1 MVRMRKV
8 NAVRRSGRVLAKSAA
23 RRARNVITSGAAV
36 AALCVA
42 AAPASAVAADRAP
55 AGTHRYATWPAAQRA
70 AGFAL
75 LRPSDTYGLRIS
87 GKIEVTSCPQL
98 HSTWVLATY
107 KSARAKPDLG
117 IMQVRHNDG
126 CAGNLPPSVKLGT
139 YHVDGAKATLY
150 GACRL
155 FHNPPC
161 KHLAIERFLVWTKGR
176 DYYVVSSYDERPATV
191 VGFARKLKA
200 VG

>member
-1 MVRMRKV
+1 MRLRKA
-8 NAVRRSGRVLAKSAA
+8 NAVRTGRISAKSPV
-23 RRARNVITSGAAV
+23 RRTRNVITGSAAI

-42 AAPASAVAADRAP
+42 AAPASAVAANQAP
-55 AGTHRYATWPAAQRA
+55 AGTKGYATWPAAQRA

-75 LRPSDTYGLRIS
+75 LKPADTYGLPIS
-87 GKIEVTSCPQL
+87 GKIEVSSCPQL

-107 KSARAKPDLG
+107 KSAHAKPNLG
-117 IMQVRHNDG
+117 IMQVLHNDG

-139 YHVDGAKATLY
+139 YHVDGAKATLL
-150 GACRL
+150 GVCRL
-155 FHNPPC
+155 FDNPPC
-161 KHLAIERFLVWTKGR
+161 SHLAIERFLVWTKGR
-176 DYYVVSSYDERPATV
+176 DYYVVSSYDEPPATI

>member
-1 MVRMRKV
+1 MRLRNV
-8 NAVRRSGRVLAKSAA
+8 SAVHRTGRVPAKSAV
-23 RRARNVITSGAAV
+23 RRARNVLTGSAV
-36 AALCVA
+36 IAVLCVA
-42 AAPASAVAADRAP
+42 AAPASAIAADRAP
-55 AGTHRYATWPAAQRA
+55 AGTHGYTTWPAAQRA

-75 LRPSDTYGLRIS
+75 LRPSDTDGLPIS

-98 HSTWVLATY
+98 HSTWVLAAY
-107 KSARAKPDLG
+107 ASARAKPSLG

-126 CAGNLPPSVKLGT
+126 CAGELPPTVKLAT

-150 GACRL
+150 GACRIL
-155 FHNPPC
+155 HNPPC
-161 KHLAIERFLVWTKGR
+161 THLAIERFLVWTKGR

>member
-1 MVRMRKV
+1 MTLARKV
-8 NAVRRSGRVLAKSAA
+8 IIGSAA
-23 RRARNVITSGAAV
+23 I
-36 AALCVA
+36 AALCAA
-42 AAPASAVAADRAP
+42 AAPASAFAADRVP
-55 AGTHRYATWPAAQRA
+55 ARTQSFTTWSAAQHA

-75 LRPSDTYGLRIS
+75 LRPSDTDGLRIS
-87 GKIEVTSCPQL
+87 GKIEVNSCPSL
-98 HSTWVLATY
+98 HSTWVLADY
-107 KSARAKPDLG
+107 KSAHAKPSLG

-139 YHVDGAKATLY
+139 YHVDGAKATMY
-150 GACRL
+150 GVCRL
-155 FHNPPC
+155 FNNPPC

-176 DYYVVSSYDERPATV
+176 DYYVVSSFDERPATV

>member
-1 MVRMRKV
+1 M
-8 NAVRRSGRVLAKSAA
+8 G
-23 RRARNVITSGAAV
+23 GAAI

-42 AAPASAVAADRAP
+42 AAPASAVAADRGP
-55 AGTHRYATWPAAQRA
+55 AGTHGYTTWPAAQRA

-75 LRPSDTYGLRIS
+75 LKPSATDGLPIS
-87 GKIEVTSCPQL
+87 GKIEVSSCPSL

-107 KSARAKPDLG
+107 ASARAKPSLG
-117 IMQVRHNDG
+117 ILQVRHNDG
-126 CAGNLPPSVKLGT
+126 CAGEPPPSVKLAT

-150 GACRL
+150 GVCRL

-161 KHLAIERFLVWTKGR
+161 KHLAIERLLIWTKGSV
-176 DYYVVSSYDERPATV
+176 YYSVSSYDERPATI
-191 VGFARKLKA
+191 VGFARKLKK